1 MNYDWKAALR
11 TIAPTLASAFGGPLA
26 GMAVTAIGNALGID
40 EPTQEKVEQALSG
53 ATQEDMLKLKQA
65 DQQFAK
71 DMRALDVDLER
82 IAGADRDS
90 ARRMQTETKS
100 KIPGML
106 AGLVTFG
113 FFGILVGMLTGD
125 LDTKGSP
132 ELLLL
137 IGSLSTSWGM
147 VVSFYFGS
155 TANSRTKDD
164 TIQAISTRKP

>member
-1 MNYDWKAALR
+1 MSFDWKGVLR
-11 TIAPTLASAFGGPLA
+11 TVAPGLATAIAGPLA
-26 GMAVTAIGNALGID
+26 GMAVAAIGKALDIP
-40 EPTQEKVEQALSG
+40 EATQEKIEQAIAG
-53 ATQEDMLKLKQA
+53 ATPADLLKLKEA
-65 DQQFAK
+65 DQQFMR
-71 DMRALDVDLER
+71 DMKALDVDLER

-100 KIPGML
+100 KIPGIL

-113 FFGILVGMLTGD
+113 FFGILIGMLTGD
-125 LDTKGSP
+125 LDTHGTP

-155 TANSRTKDD
+155 TATSRTKDE
-164 TIQAISTRKP
+164 TINAISTRKP